1 MRFYLN
7 SLQSFNQNT
16 KLISHLV
23 TKRFNTTQST
33 APSPNDPKYTGNKG
47 VDKLIDQSRV
57 KLFELMSIYEE
68 AIGLREIK
76 RAQETVLKVNQN

>member
-7 SLQSFNQNT
+7 IMQYINQD
-16 KLISHLV
+16 KKFISHLV
-23 TKRFNTTQST
+23 TKQFNTSQNSVL
-33 APSPNDPKYTGNKG
+33 SNDSKYTGNKG
-47 VDKLIDQSRV
+47 IDRIIDQSRV

-76 RAQETVLKVNQN
+76 IAQETVLKVNQN